1 MNAKAEMTW
10 SRMMMMKQLRVQIF
24 PESSQTKACHSW
36 LLHNIAEDIWYF
48 FPVNFYFPKH
58 QQVRINGHP
67 SSQTVQVLFH
77 ISYEQSAVN
86 IRIWCLMSE
95 LKIWSG
101 SVWRSD
107 WSHKNLMW
115 DNFTTKISSINKNL
129 IFLGRVTSRHRY
141 CFISRNVLVSE
152 QSRIYDID
160 SIFDGYIQT
169 LTTLLFAAWHD
180 PLTLLLVLLCCC
192 ASSSAWPHDP
202 GAMSGVAYCP
212 ISIIILT
219 IYYGKYSAASSGP
232 GHWCHHYPAAKHWPS
247 WRLDTDEMSD
257 VCNPSSGCLQFCL
270 WETRDREEEAAWSGR
285 DDGHAS

>member
-1 MNAKAEMTW
+1 
-10 SRMMMMKQLRVQIF
+10 
-24 PESSQTKACHSW
+24 
-36 LLHNIAEDIWYF
+36 
-48 FPVNFYFPKH
+48 
-58 QQVRINGHP
+58 
-67 SSQTVQVLFH
+67 
-77 ISYEQSAVN
+77 
-86 IRIWCLMSE
+86 MSE

-107 WSHKNLMW
+107 WSH
-115 DNFTTKISSINKNL
+115 
-129 IFLGRVTSRHRY
+129 
-141 CFISRNVLVSE
+141 
-152 QSRIYDID
+152 RIYDIE

-192 ASSSAWPHDP
+192 APSTAWPHDP
-202 GAMSGVAYCP
+202 GVVSGVAYCP

-285 DDGHAS
+285 DDGHASQRRGQSGETLQTLQTLHTPHTLSLKVVSIVHHFSWAWTTIAAGQASAKSGYLNNNQDK